1 VAPHQAP
8 RRPRAPGLGRGRRV
22 RPGLAL
28 RGLLASGDSAEAL
41 AAKFEAL
48 RERGRLAVADAG
60 LAAQQFN
67 WLVLSIPINR
77 AMLNPRVRF
86 TEAELDRW
94 ADEAVRVF
102 RAACLADS

>member
-1 VAPHQAP
+1 M
-8 RRPRAPGLGRGRRV
+8 
-22 RPGLAL
+22 
-28 RGLLASGDSAEAL
+28 
-41 AAKFEAL
+41 
-48 RERGRLAVADAG
+48 
-60 LAAQQFN
+60 
-67 WLVLSIPINR
+67 LSIPINR